1 MIKDLHTVPGFTFNG
16 FSIGLKKNN
25 AKDLA
30 IIHSEKPCTAAAAFT
45 RNLVVAE
52 PVKVCK
58 KQMED
63 GLIQT
68 VVINSKNAN
77 ACTGEAGLKAVYE
90 EIKRASVIFQVAE
103 KDVFIASTGVIGR
116 PFPTDEVL
124 NGISLAKGGLNNT
137 EESSHATAEA
147 IMTTDTK
154 PKGASLNFEL
164 SGKTIHFGGIAKG
177 SGMIHPNMG
186 TMLSFIISDLN
197 IKADVLKAAL
207 TKAVDRSFNMI
218 SIDGDTSTNDT
229 VLVMANGKAQND
241 LIDSTDHTDYA
252 KIEEELTKICIQ
264 LGQTI
269 VDDGEGITKMIT
281 FEVLG
286 LPRESDCRKII
297 RTLSTS
303 LLVKTAFFG
312 KDPNWG
318 RLFAAAGRAEVD
330 FNPDKVDLFM
340 GSDDELCLLKNGQ
353 PTTLDEELANKILAE
368 RDVKVKFDF
377 HQGDAS
383 AIGWGSDLSYDY
395 VKINAEY
402 TT

>member
-1 MIKDLHTVPGFTFNG
+1 MITDLHTVPGFVFNG
-16 FSIGLKKNN
+16 FSAGLKKNN
-25 AKDLA
+25 ELDLA
-30 IIHSEKPCTAAAAFT
+30 IIHAEKPCSAAAAFT

-58 KQMED
+58 QQMKD

-77 ACTGEAGLKAVYE
+77 ACTGELGKQAVYD
-90 EIKRASVIFQVAE
+90 EIQRTSSIFRVAE

-116 PFPTDEVL
+116 PFPTTKVL
-124 NGISLAKGGLNNT
+124 NGITLAANGLENT
-137 EESSHATAEA
+137 EKSSDATARA

-154 PKGASLNFEL
+154 AKGASLSFEL
-164 SGKTIHFGGIAKG
+164 GGKAIHFGGIAKG

-186 TMLSFIISDLN
+186 TMLSFIICDLN
-197 IKADVLKAAL
+197 IKPDVLKVAL
-207 TKAVDRSFNMI
+207 NKAVDRSFNMI

-229 VLVMANGKAQND
+229 VLVMANGYAENE
-241 LIDSTDHTDYA
+241 LIDSTKHPDYA
-252 KIEEELTKICIQ
+252 TVEEQLTKICIE

-281 FEVLG
+281 FEVNG
-286 LPRESDCRKII
+286 LPKEEDCRQII

-318 RLFAAAGRAEVD
+318 RLFAAAGRAGVN
-330 FNPDKVDLFM
+330 FNPDIVDLYM
-340 GSDDELCLLKNGQ
+340 GQNDELCLLKTGQ
-353 PTTLDEELANKILAE
+353 PEELNEALADEILSK
-368 RDVKVKFDF
+368 RDVKVKFNF
-377 HQGDAS
+377 HQGDAA

>member
-1 MIKDLHTVPGFTFNG
+1 MINDLHTVPGFTFNG

-25 AKDLA
+25 QKDLA
-30 IIHSEKPCTAAAAFT
+30 IIHAEKPCAAAAAFT
-45 RNLVVAE
+45 RNLVIAE

-68 VVINSKNAN
+68 VIINSKNAN
-77 ACTGEAGLKAVYE
+77 ACTGEVGLKAVYD
-90 EIKRASVIFQVAE
+90 EIKRASVIFGVAE

-116 PFPTDEVL
+116 PFPITEVL
-124 NGISLAKGGLNNT
+124 NGISLAKGGLLNT

-154 PKGASLNFEL
+154 AKGASLNFEL
-164 SGKTIHFGGIAKG
+164 NGKTIHFGGIAKG

-186 TMLSFIISDLN
+186 TMLSFIITDLN
-197 IKADVLKAAL
+197 IQSEVLKLAL
-207 TKAVDRSFNMI
+207 NKAVDRSFNMI

-229 VLVMANGKAQND
+229 VLVMANGLAQND
-241 LIDSTDHTDYA
+241 LIDSIDHPDYA
-252 KIEEELTKICIQ
+252 KVEEELTKICIQ
-264 LGQTI
+264 LGQSI

-281 FEVLG
+281 FEVQG
-286 LPRESDCRKII
+286 LPTEIDCRKII

-318 RLFAAAGRAEVD
+318 RLFAAAGRADVA

-340 GSDDELCLLKNGQ
+340 GENDELELLKNGQ
-353 PTTLDEELANKILAE
+353 PITLDEKLADKILSK
-368 RDVKVKFDF
+368 RDVKVKFNF
-377 HQGDAS
+377 HQGEAK

>member
-1 MIKDLHTVPGFTFNG
+1 MINDLHTVPGFTFNG
-16 FSIGLKKNN
+16 FSIGLKNN
-25 AKDLA
+25 NQKDLA
-30 IIHSEKPCTAAAAFT
+30 IIHAEKPCAAAAAFT
-45 RNLVVAE
+45 RNLVIAE

-68 VVINSKNAN
+68 VIINSKNAN
-77 ACTGEAGLKAVYE
+77 ACTGEVGLKAVYD
-90 EIKRASVIFQVAE
+90 EIKRAAVIFDVAE

-116 PFPTDEVL
+116 PFPITEVL
-124 NGISLAKGGLNNT
+124 NGISLAKGGLLNT
-137 EESSHATAEA
+137 KESSHATAEA

-154 PKGASLNFEL
+154 AKGASLNFEIN
-164 SGKTIHFGGIAKG
+164 GKTIHFGGIAKG

-186 TMLSFIISDLN
+186 TMLSFIITDLN
-197 IKADVLKAAL
+197 IKSEVLKLAL
-207 TKAVDRSFNMI
+207 NKAVDRSFNMI

-229 VLVMANGKAQND
+229 VLVMANGLAQND
-241 LIDSTDHTDYA
+241 LIDSIDHPDYA
-252 KIEEELTKICIQ
+252 KVEEELTKICIQ
-264 LGQTI
+264 LGQSI

-281 FEVLG
+281 FEVQG
-286 LPRESDCRKII
+286 LPTEIDCRKII

-318 RLFAAAGRAEVD
+318 RLFAAAGRADVA

-340 GSDDELCLLKNGQ
+340 GDNDELELLRNGQ
-353 PTTLDEELANKILAE
+353 PITLDEKLADKILSK
-368 RDVKVKFDF
+368 RDVKVKFNF
-377 HQGDAS
+377 HQGEAK

>member
-1 MIKDLHTVPGFTFNG
+1 MIADLSAVPGFVFNG
-16 FSIGLKKNN
+16 FAIGLKGNDEL
-25 AKDLA
+25 DLA
-30 IIHSEKPCTAAAAFT
+30 VIHADKPCAAAAAFT

-52 PVKVCK
+52 PVKVSK

-68 VVINSKNAN
+68 VIINAKNAN
-77 ACTGEAGLKAVYE
+77 ACTGELGMRAVYE
-90 EIKRASVIFQVAE
+90 EIQRASEVFQVAE

-116 PFPTDEVL
+116 PFPITEVL
-124 NGISLAKGGLNNT
+124 NGITLAMNGLENT
-137 EESSHATAEA
+137 PESSDNTAKA

-154 PKGASLNFEL
+154 PKGASLHFDL
-164 SGKTIHFGGIAKG
+164 MGKTIHFGGIAKG
-177 SGMIHPNMG
+177 SGMIHPDMG

-197 IKADVLKAAL
+197 IKPDVLKTAL
-207 TKAVDRSFNMI
+207 NKAVDRSFNMI

-229 VLVMANGKAQND
+229 VLVMANGYAEND
-241 LIDSTDHTDYA
+241 LIDSTEHPDY
-252 KIEEELTKICIQ
+252 EEVEKQLTKICIQ

-281 FEVLG
+281 FEVKG
-286 LPRESDCRKII
+286 LPSEEDCRKII

-318 RLFAAAGRAEVD
+318 RLFAAAGRAGVNFD
-330 FNPDKVDLFM
+330 PDKVDLFM
-340 GSDDELCLLKNGQ
+340 GEKDELCLLKAGQ
-353 PTTLDEELANKILAE
+353 PKILDEKLANEILAQ
-368 RDVKVKFDF
+368 RDVRVKFDF
-377 HQGDAS
+377 HQGDAES
-383 AIGWGSDLSYDY
+383 IGWGSDLSYDY

>member
-1 MIKDLHTVPGFTFNG
+1 MIADLHTVPGFTFNG
-16 FSIGLKKNN
+16 FSVGLKEDNQL
-25 AKDLA
+25 DLA
-30 IIHSEKPCTAAAAFT
+30 IIHAEKPCAAAAAFT

-77 ACTGEAGLKAVYE
+77 ACTGEVGMKAVYE
-90 EIKRASVIFQVAE
+90 EIKRTSVVFKVAK
-103 KDVFIASTGVIGR
+103 KDVFISSTGVIGR
-116 PFPTDEVL
+116 PFPITEVL
-124 NGISLAKGGLNNT
+124 NGITLAMDGLENT
-137 EESSHATAEA
+137 AESSHATAEA

-154 PKGASLNFEL
+154 PKGASLQFEL
-164 SGKTIHFGGIAKG
+164 NGKTIHFGGIAKG
-177 SGMIHPNMG
+177 SGMIHPDMG

-197 IKADVLKAAL
+197 IKAEVLKKAL
-207 TKAVDRSFNMI
+207 NKAVDRSFNMI

-229 VLVMANGKAQND
+229 VLVLANGDAKND
-241 LIDSTDHTDYA
+241 LIDSIEHPDYA
-252 KIEEELTKICIQ
+252 KVEEQLTEICIK
-264 LGQTI
+264 LGQSI

-281 FEVLG
+281 FEVQG
-286 LPRESDCRKII
+286 LPTEEECRKII

-318 RLFAAAGRAEVD
+318 RLFAAAGRAGVD
-330 FNPDKVDLFM
+330 FDPDKADLFM
-340 GSDDELCLLKNGQ
+340 GDNDELCLLKSGQ
-353 PTTLDEELANKILAE
+353 PKTLDENLAHQILAK

-377 HQGDAS
+377 HQGEAKS
-383 AIGWGSDLSYDY
+383 IGWGSDLSYDY

>member
-1 MIKDLHTVPGFTFNG
+1 MITDLHTVPGFVFNG
-16 FSIGLKKNN
+16 FSAGLKKNN
-25 AKDLA
+25 QLDLA
-30 IIHSEKPCTAAAAFT
+30 IIHAEKPCAAAAAFT

-77 ACTGEAGLKAVYE
+77 ACTGELGKQAVYD
-90 EIKRASVIFQVAE
+90 EIKRTSSIFHVAE

-116 PFPTDEVL
+116 PFPITQVL
-124 NGISLAKGGLNNT
+124 NGITLAANGLENT
-137 EESSHATAEA
+137 EKSSDATARA

-154 PKGASLNFEL
+154 PKGASFTFSLGEQ
-164 SGKTIHFGGIAKG
+164 TIHIGGIAKG

-186 TMLSFIISDLN
+186 TMLSFIITDLN
-197 IKADVLKAAL
+197 IKPEVLKVAL
-207 TKAVDRSFNMI
+207 NKAVDRSFNMI

-229 VLVMANGKAQND
+229 VLVMANGKAAND
-241 LIDSTDHTDYA
+241 LIDSTSHQHYA
-252 KIEEELTKICIQ
+252 KVEEELTRICID

-281 FEVLG
+281 FEVKG
-286 LPRESDCRKII
+286 LPEEEDCRKII

-318 RLFAAAGRAEVD
+318 RLFAAAGRAGVNFD
-330 FNPDKVDLFM
+330 PDKVDLFM
-340 GSDDELCLLKNGQ
+340 GQNDELCLLKTGQ
-353 PTTLDEELANKILAE
+353 PEELDEALADEILSK

-377 HQGDAS
+377 NQGKAH

>member
-1 MIKDLHTVPGFTFNG
+1 MITDLHTVPGFVFNG
-16 FSIGLKKNN
+16 FSAGLKNN
-25 AKDLA
+25 NELDLA
-30 IIHSEKPCTAAAAFT
+30 IIHAEKPCSAAAAFT

-77 ACTGEAGLKAVYE
+77 ACTGEPGLKAVYE
-90 EIKRASVIFQVAE
+90 EIQRTSSIFRVAE

-116 PFPTDEVL
+116 PFPITKVL
-124 NGISLAKGGLNNT
+124 NGITLAANGLENS
-137 EESSHATAEA
+137 EKSSDATARA

-154 PKGASLNFEL
+154 PKGASLSFKL
-164 SGKTIHFGGIAKG
+164 SDKTIHFGGIAKG

-197 IKADVLKAAL
+197 IKPDVLKIAL
-207 TKAVDRSFNMI
+207 NKAVDRSFNMI

-229 VLVMANGKAQND
+229 VLVMANGYAAND
-241 LIDSTDHTDYA
+241 LIDSTNHPDYA
-252 KIEEELTKICIQ
+252 TVEEQLTKICIE

-281 FEVLG
+281 FEVKG
-286 LPRESDCRKII
+286 LPKEEDCRKII

-318 RLFAAAGRAEVD
+318 RLFAAAGRAGVN
-330 FNPDKVDLFM
+330 FNPDKVDLYM
-340 GSDDELCLLKNGQ
+340 GENDELCLLKTGQ
-353 PTTLDEELANKILAE
+353 PEDLNETLANEILSK
-368 RDVKVKFDF
+368 RDIKVKFDF
-377 HQGDAS
+377 HQGEAA

>member
-1 MIKDLHTVPGFTFNG
+1 MIADLSTVPGFIFNG
-16 FSIGLKKNN
+16 FAIGLKGNDEL
-25 AKDLA
+25 DLA
-30 IIHSEKPCTAAAAFT
+30 VIHAEKPCSAAAAFT

-68 VVINSKNAN
+68 VVINAKNAN
-77 ACTGEAGLKAVYE
+77 ACTGELGMKAVYE
-90 EIKRASVIFQVAE
+90 EIQRASLVFKVAE

-116 PFPTDEVL
+116 PFPITEVL
-124 NGISLAKGGLNNT
+124 NGITLAMNRLENTAESSNNT
-137 EESSHATAEA
+137 AKA

-154 PKGASLNFEL
+154 PKGASLSFGLN
-164 SGKTIHFGGIAKG
+164 GKIIHFGGIAKG
-177 SGMIHPNMG
+177 SGMIHPDMG

-197 IKADVLKAAL
+197 IKPEVLKIAL
-207 TKAVDRSFNMI
+207 NKAVDRSFNMI

-229 VLVMANGKAQND
+229 VLVMANGYAEND
-241 LIDSTDHTDYA
+241 LIDSTEHADYA
-252 KIEEELTKICIQ
+252 EVENQLTRICIQ

-281 FEVLG
+281 FEVKG
-286 LPRESDCRKII
+286 LPSEEDCRKII

-318 RLFAAAGRAEVD
+318 RMFAAAGRAGVD

-340 GSDDELCLLKNGQ
+340 GEKDELCLLKSGQ
-353 PTTLDEELANKILAE
+353 PKTLDEKLANEILAK
-368 RDVKVKFDF
+368 RDVRVKFDF
-377 HQGDAS
+377 HQGDAKS
-383 AIGWGSDLSYDY
+383 IGWGSDLSYNY